1 MATKNLR
8 KQRSEYRSWDDTTIQ
23 DKINELELDLKKM
36 SFAHAVNPLE
46 NPMILR
52 TTRRSIAMLKTELA
66 SRKTL

>member
-36 SFAHAVNPLE
+36 SFGHAVNPLE

>member
-1 MATKNLR
+1 MATRNLR
-8 KQRSEYRSWDDTTIQ
+8 KQRSEYRSWDETTIH

-52 TTRRSIAMLKTELA
+52 TIRRSIAMLKTELA
-66 SRKTL
+66 SRNSL